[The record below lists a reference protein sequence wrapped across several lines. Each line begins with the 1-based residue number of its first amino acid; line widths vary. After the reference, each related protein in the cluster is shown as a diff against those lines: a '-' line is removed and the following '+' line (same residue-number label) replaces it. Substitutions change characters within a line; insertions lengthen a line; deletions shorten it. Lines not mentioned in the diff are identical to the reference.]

1 MTDEFKTVELA
12 RVYENQGWHKEALDI
27 YQYLEAE
34 AEDTTL
40 KSDMAQACLRIKA
53 ALEAGPAGNPEA
65 GVPENRMED
74 LLEQWVKL
82 LILEKRLEMFEKI
95 RARF

>member
-12 RVYENQGWHKEALDI
+12 RVYESQGWHKEALDI
-27 YQYLEAE
+27 YQYLAAK
-34 AEDTTL
+34 AEDTAL
-40 KSDMAQACLRIKA
+40 KSDMSQACLRITA
-53 ALEAGPAGNPEA
+53 ALEAAPAKNQA
-65 GVPENRMED
+65 SGVPENRMED

-82 LILEKRLEMFEKI
+82 LILKKRLEMFEKI